1 MMQYAKRSGL
11 ALVACVSLIRAPDG
25 QSPSPLFVHAQPVAV
40 GPGSGQILL
49 LDLDRDGRLDMVTR
63 HLLQRK
69 LGVLLGD
76 GRGGFAAA
84 TPIALDY
91 QPGWIAAADVNG
103 DAIAD
108 LVSTNSERDDVD
120 VFLGDGKGGFA
131 RADGSPFA
139 ASPSREFFT
148 RGLELLDVNEDRR
161 MDIVTTNGRDNTFGI
176 LLGNGRGGFAPGP
189 VVRRASAN
197 EQRHVFAFGDVDGDG
212 HADAVVATRVNEE
225 SSAPERTA
233 MLQGNGKGA
242 FTDMTT
248 TLPLPPGANSMTFA
262 DVNGDSRVDL
272 VSTHANTRLLSV
284 LLNDGGGRFTP
295 ATGSP
300 LNIGDEAFGVI
311 VADANGDGRP
321 DLLAGTAATATVL
334 LGDGRGKFTPAPGSP
349 FRTGPGTYRISAG
362 DINGDGKLDLAAPSF
377 EGNSV
382 AILLGR

>member
-1 MMQYAKRSGL
+1 MFAQ
-11 ALVACVSLIRAPDG
+11 AP
-25 QSPSPLFVHAQPVAV
+25 PVAV

-49 LDLDRDGRLDMVTR
+49 LDLNRDGRLDMVTR

-69 LGVLLGD
+69 LGVFLGD

-108 LVSTNSERDDVD
+108 LVSTKSERDDVD

-148 RGLELLDVNEDRR
+148 RGVELLDVNEDRR
-161 MDIVTTNGRDNTFGI
+161 LDIVTTNGRDNTFGI
-176 LLGNGRGGFAPGP
+176 LFGNGRGGFAPGP
-189 VVRRASAN
+189 VVRRASTN

-212 HADAVVATRVNEE
+212 HADAIVATRVNEE
-225 SSAPERTA
+225 STAPERTA
-233 MLQGNGKGA
+233 MLRGDGKGA
-242 FTDMTT
+242 FTEMTT
-248 TLPLPPGANSMTFA
+248 TLTLPPGANSMTLA
-262 DVNGDSRVDL
+262 DVNGDGRVDL
-272 VSTHANTRLLSV
+272 VSTHAKTRLLSV
-284 LLNDGGGRFTP
+284 LLNDGAGRFTP
-295 ATGSP
+295 APGSP
-300 LNIGDEAFGVI
+300 LDIGDEAFGVI

-321 DLLAGTAATATVL
+321 DLLAGTAASATVL
-334 LGDGRGKFTPAPGSP
+334 LGDGRGKFAPAPGSL
-349 FRTGPGTYRISAG
+349 FRTGPGTYRIAAG

-382 AILLGR
+382 TVLLGR

>member
-1 MMQYAKRSGL
+1 MF
-11 ALVACVSLIRAPDG
+11 VPAP
-25 QSPSPLFVHAQPVAV
+25 PVAV

-69 LGVLLGD
+69 LGVFLGD

-84 TPIALDY
+84 APIALDY

-108 LVSTNSERDDVD
+108 LVSTKSERDDVD
-120 VFLGDGKGGFA
+120 VLLGNGKGGFA

-148 RGLELLDVNEDRR
+148 RGVELLDVNEDRR
-161 MDIVTTNGRDNTFGI
+161 LDIVTTNGRDNTFGI
-176 LLGNGRGGFAPGP
+176 LLGNGRGAFAPGP
-189 VVRRASAN
+189 VVRRASTN

-225 SSAPERTA
+225 STAPERTA
-233 MLQGNGKGA
+233 ILRGDGTGA
-242 FTDMTT
+242 FNDVTT
-248 TLPLPPGANSMTFA
+248 TVTLPPGAHSMTLA
-262 DVNGDSRVDL
+262 DVNGDGRVDL

-284 LLNDGGGRFTP
+284 LLNDGAGRFTHTP
-295 ATGSP
+295 GSP
-300 LNIGDEAFGVI
+300 FDFGDEAFGVI

-321 DLLAGTAATATVL
+321 DLVAGTAAAATVL
-334 LGDGRGKFTPAPGSP
+334 LGDGRGKFEAAPGSP

-377 EGNSV
+377 EGDT
-382 AILLGR
+382 